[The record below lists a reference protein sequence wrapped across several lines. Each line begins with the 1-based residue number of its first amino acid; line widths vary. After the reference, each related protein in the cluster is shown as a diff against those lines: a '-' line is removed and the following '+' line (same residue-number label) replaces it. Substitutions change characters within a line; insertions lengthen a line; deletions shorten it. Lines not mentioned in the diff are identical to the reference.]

1 MGKEYREKRFGEV
14 SSYIKY
20 LKDNQEA
27 LRTLQLTQ
35 YLVNGYDEYTE
46 YVCKDKY
53 ENLYIFKETALM
65 EFTMQ
70 LDTYTIP
77 TEQFKTTY
85 RTANQQKKVMMNI
98 DKWVQMLNNRDYT
111 SAYKVLNETF
121 RNNNFGSEEKF
132 VAYMKEKYPLHYKI
146 EFSSF
151 SEEGSACVQSIKLK
165 EIGSENAEGKALDII
180 MKLKEDTDF
189 EMSFNKE

>member
-1 MGKEYREKRFGEV
+1 
-14 SSYIKY
+14 
-20 LKDNQEA
+20 
-27 LRTLQLTQ
+27 
-35 YLVNGYDEYTE
+35 
-46 YVCKDKY
+46 
-53 ENLYIFKETALM
+53 M
-65 EFTMQ
+65 EFTME

-77 TEQFKTTY
+77 TEQFKKTY
-85 RTANQQKKVMMNI
+85 RTANQQKRVMMNI
-98 DKWVQMLNNRDYT
+98 DKWIQMLNNRDYT

-151 SEEGSACVQSIKLK
+151 SEEGSAYVQSIKLK

-180 MKLKEDTDF
+180 MKLKEDIDF